1 MKFLKINYI
10 MKKLSI
16 EEKAKRY
23 DEAIERAKHYQKVN
37 GSAVIPAIFPELK
50 ESEHE
55 RIRKWLIN
63 TIEEVP
69 NDSIEWDAI
78 DKSDV
83 LSWLEKQKGI
93 VPDETNSNKNTSTK
107 GNKYILTDETIEYH
121 GHKLYRIKAIKSFN
135 GIRKGSLGGWVE
147 SEDNLSQE
155 GDCWILHEAKV
166 FRKAKVSGNAKINDN
181 ACVYG
186 NAVIFGYVVISGN
199 AKVYGN
205 VHIYGN
211 VSISG
216 YAKIFGSLSINGYA
230 CIRGNA
236 VVKLVSDYAVFEN
249 IWSTSN
255 YFTWTR
261 SNNMWDVGHGFYGTS
276 KELIKKGYKNSELT
290 GKCYEAIVKAQ
301 EEILKLGI

>member
-1 MKFLKINYI
+1 MKE
-10 MKKLSI
+10 LSI

-69 NDSIEWDAI
+69 NDSIEWDII

-83 LSWLEKQKGI
+83 LDWLEKQKETTS
-93 VPDETNSNKNTSTK
+93 DEASSNKNTSTK
-107 GNKYILTDETIEYH
+107 NKKKYILTDETIEYR
-121 GHKLYRIKAIKSFN
+121 GHRLYRIKAIKSFS
-135 GIRKGSLGGWVE
+135 GVRKGSLGGWVE

-155 GDCWILHEAKV
+155 GDCWIFNEAKV
-166 FRKAKVSGNAKINDN
+166 FRRAKVSGGVKVLEN
-181 ACVYG
+181 ACIYG
-186 NAVIFGYVVISGN
+186 NAVIFGYVVIHGN
-199 AKVYGN
+199 AEVYGN
-205 VHIYGN
+205 VRIYGN

-216 YAKIFGSLSINGYA
+216 YVKIFGRLSINGYA
-230 CIRGNA
+230 CFRGDA
-236 VVKLVSDYAVFEN
+236 IVKLPSDFTVFEN
-249 IWSTSN
+249 IWNTSN

-261 SNNMWDVGHGFYGTS
+261 SNNMWEVGHDFYGTGQ
-276 KELIKKGYKNSELT
+276 ELIKKGYKGSELT

-301 EEILKLGI
+301 EEILKITNN

>member
-1 MKFLKINYI
+1 ME
-10 MKKLSI
+10 KLSI

-23 DEAIERAKHYQKVN
+23 DEAIERAKIQHQYSWVKHSREV
-37 GSAVIPAIFPELK
+37 AEEIFPELK
-50 ESEHE
+50 ENEDE
-55 RIRKWLIN
+55 KVRKWLID
-63 TIEEVP
+63 TIKEVP
-69 NDSIEWDAI
+69 DDSIEWDVI

-83 LSWLEKQKGI
+83 LSWLEKQK
-93 VPDETNSNKNTSTK
+93 ETVSDNTK
-107 GNKYILTDETIEYH
+107 GKKKYILTDETIEYR
-121 GHKLYRIKAIKSFN
+121 GHRLYRIKAIKSFN
-135 GIRKGSLGGWVE
+135 GVRKGSLGGWVE

-155 GDCWILHEAKV
+155 DNCWIFNEAKV
-166 FRKAKVSGNAKINDN
+166 FRNAKVSGDVKVLEN
-181 ACVYG
+181 ACIYG

-216 YAKIFGSLSINGYA
+216 YAKVFGSLSINSYA
-230 CIRGNA
+230 CIRGDA

-249 IWSTSN
+249 IWGTSN

-261 SNNMWDVGHGFYGTS
+261 SNNMWDVGHGFYGTGQ
-276 KELIKKGYKNSELT
+276 ELIKKGYKDSKLT

-301 EEILKLGI
+301 EEILKLSKQN

>member
-1 MKFLKINYI
+1 MKE
-10 MKKLSI
+10 LSK

-50 ESEHE
+50 ESEDE
-55 RIRKWLIN
+55 KIRKWLIN

-69 NDSIEWDAI
+69 DDSIEWDVI
-78 DKSDV
+78 DKSEV
-83 LSWLEKQKGI
+83 LAWLEKQKETI
-93 VPDETNSNKNTSTK
+93 PDEASSNKTTNTENK
-107 GNKYILTDETIEYH
+107 KYILTDETIEYH

-155 GDCWILHEAKV
+155 DDCWILHEAKV
-166 FRKAKVSGNAKINDN
+166 FRKAKVSENAKVKDN
-181 ACVYG
+181 ACIYG
-186 NAVIFGYVVISGN
+186 NACVRGSVKISGN
-199 AKVYGN
+199 AEVYGN
-205 VHIYGN
+205 VCIYDY

-216 YAKIFGSLSINGYA
+216 YAKIFGSISINGYA

-236 VVKLVSDYAVFEN
+236 VIKSTNDYTVFEN
-249 IWSTSN
+249 IYSTSR

-261 SNNMWDVGHGFYGTS
+261 SNNMWAVGCFYGTG
-276 KELIKKGYKNSELT
+276 KELINKGYRSSKLT

-301 EEILKLGI
+301 EEILKLSKQN